1 MAKLDLFVVDD
12 NSIHDD
18 IVNYVEQT
26 LDETLYDGDE
36 RTIFMEVLTGWT
48 VQFLVKLNELFNQR
62 FAQYAKGI
70 NLDAHGENE
79 SCERLPKTKAHTTE
93 RFEISTTLNFNV
105 VIPKGTR
112 VTGDNEKYFATEEVG
127 VIPAGNTYVDITV
140 YAENGGVGYNGY
152 KTGQLNN
159 LVDKVAYV
167 SNVSNLDETIGG
179 DNGEPYPDEDGG
191 IGDSHYYERIRLAK
205 SSKTTAGAESLYEY
219 YAKSADPSI
228 SDVLVESN
236 QEAGTIN
243 LIVCCEDGVKPSEEI
258 INKVKTVCNAKKV
271 RPLGDK
277 VVVSGISQIN
287 YEIEL
292 VYYTS
297 EDEESDTIEEVEGTD
312 GAIERYNTWQSSQ
325 IGKAIN
331 PDRLRA
337 EILKSDT
344 KTVGADYVEITKP
357 AYTPLS
363 SGQVAKWSGKM
374 TVTHKTTAP
383 ATTTTE
389 GDN

>member
-1 MAKLDLFVVDD
+1 MSKLDLFVVDD

-18 IVNYVEQT
+18 IVNNVETT
-26 LDETLYDGDE
+26 LEETLYSGDE
-36 RTIFMEVLTGWT
+36 RMIFMEALTGWT
-48 VQFLVKLNELFNQR
+48 IQFLITLNELFNQR
-62 FAQYAKGI
+62 FAQYAKGV

-79 SCERLPKTKAHTTE
+79 NCERLPKTKAKTTE
-93 RFEISTTLNFNV
+93 RFYLSSELSFNV

-112 VTGDNEKYFATEEVG
+112 VTGDNEKYFATEEAA
-127 VIPAGNTYVDITV
+127 VIYAGNTYVDATV
-140 YAENGGVGYNGY
+140 YAEEGGVSYNGY
-152 KTGQLNN
+152 KPGQLNN

-179 DNGEPYPDEDGG
+179 DDGEPYPDEDGG

-228 SDVLVESN
+228 SDVFIESN
-236 QEAGTIN
+236 QTAGTIN
-243 LIVCCEDGVKPSEEI
+243 IIVCCKDGTLPSQEI
-258 INKVKTVCNAKKV
+258 LKKVENVCNSKEV
-271 RPLGDK
+271 RPLNDK
-277 VVVSGISQIN
+277 VVVSGISQVN
-287 YEIEL
+287 YDIEF
-292 VYYTS
+292 VYYTN
-297 EDEESDTIEEVEGTD
+297 ENEENDVIAEVEGTG
-312 GAIERYNTWQSSQ
+312 GAIERFNTWQSSQ

-344 KTVGADYVEITKP
+344 KSVGADYVEIVKP
-357 AYTPLS
+357 VYKQLT

-383 ATTTTE
+383 TTE
-389 GDN
+389 AN